1 MQATQS
7 FHREREEG
15 NALMAAGFGGEII
28 CGNSQALQLAEFLKP
43 ELDQNQN
50 IDQTI
55 LTKLFGP
62 NRLVNR
68 LGWVQNLELLQ
79 DSITTKTTST

>member
-28 CGNSQALQLAEFLKP
+28 CGNSQALQLAQFLKP

-55 LTKLFGP
+55 LTNLF
-62 NRLVNR
+62 RQKSDQT
-68 LGWVQNLELLQ
+68 GW
-79 DSITTKTTST
+79 

>member
-1 MQATQS
+1 MQATQG

-43 ELDQNQN
+43 ELDGNQN
-50 IDQTI
+50 INQTI
-55 LTKLFGP
+55 LTKLF
-62 NRLVNR
+62 RQKSDQT
-68 LGWVQNLELLQ
+68 GW
-79 DSITTKTTST
+79 